1 MRVGLPQNRGSPT
14 APPPALSK
22 DTTPAAP
29 SLLRRSA
36 MFSGLAGL
44 AFAAL
49 FVTALVLIRQAPGL
63 DVPDSTYAAFYSVGR
78 GNVLVTAGLHI
89 VPFAGIAFMWHMS
102 ATRTLIEGMP
112 GAPSEM
118 PRWLQLGSGIAFVCL
133 LFTGTAAVGGVALL
147 TVFSSAP
154 LPPPDVARTL
164 TSVGYGMVF
173 VFGVRA
179 AGMFIIATTTLLRSR
194 LLLPRWLAVVSYLAA
209 AFLLV
214 STTYHPAILLVLP
227 GWVTAVS
234 VALGAHGVRRASP
247 LTAPAVHPHPRTSP
261 DIPRRDSRRSR
272 RHANPT
278 PPPAPPAGDIS

>member
-1 MRVGLPQNRGSPT
+1 
-14 APPPALSK
+14 
-22 DTTPAAP
+22 
-29 SLLRRSA
+29 
-36 MFSGLAGL
+36 MFSGVAGL
-44 AFAAL
+44 AFAIL
-49 FVTALVLIRQAPGL
+49 FATALVLIRQAPGL

-89 VPFAGIAFMWHMS
+89 VPFAGIAFLWHMS

-154 LPPPDVARTL
+154 LPPPAVARAL

-194 LLLPRWLAVVSYLAA
+194 LLLPRWLGVVSYLAA

-214 STTYHPAILLVLP
+214 STTYHPAVLLVLP

-234 VALGAHGVRRASP
+234 VALVTHSVRKASP
-247 LTAPAVHPHPRTSP
+247 LSTPVHPATTPDVTSG
-261 DIPRRDSRRSR
+261 DSRRSR
-272 RHANPT
+272 RHAAHT
-278 PPPAPPAGDIS
+278 TPAPPAGDIS

>member
-1 MRVGLPQNRGSPT
+1 M
-14 APPPALSK
+14 A
-22 DTTPAAP
+22 
-29 SLLRRSA
+29 
-36 MFSGLAGL
+36 SGLAGL

-49 FVTALVLIRQAPGL
+49 FVGALVLIRQAPGL

-89 VPFAGIAFMWHMS
+89 VPFAGIAFLWHMS

-112 GAPSEM
+112 GSPSEM
-118 PRWLQLGSGIAFVCL
+118 PRWLQLGSGISFVCL

-154 LPPPDVARTL
+154 LPPPAVARTL

-214 STTYHPAILLVLP
+214 STTYHPAALLVLP

-234 VALGAHGVRRASP
+234 VALGAHSVRMASP
-247 LTAPAVHPHPRTSP
+247 LTAPAVHPLPPTSP
-261 DIPRRDSRRSR
+261 DIPRRDSRRAR

-278 PPPAPPAGDIS
+278 PPQLPPQETSHEHDHQP

>member
-1 MRVGLPQNRGSPT
+1 
-14 APPPALSK
+14 
-22 DTTPAAP
+22 
-29 SLLRRSA
+29 

-154 LPPPDVARTL
+154 LPPPAVARAL

-194 LLLPRWLAVVSYLAA
+194 RLLPRWLAVVSYLAA

-214 STTYHPAILLVLP
+214 STTYHPAVLLVLP

-234 VALGAHGVRRASP
+234 VALATHSVRRASP
-247 LTAPAVHPHPRTSP
+247 LTPPVHPPTSP
-261 DIPRRDSRRSR
+261 DVPSGDGRRSR
-272 RHANPT
+272 RHASPT
-278 PPPAPPAGDIS
+278 PPPFPPQETSHEHDHRP